1 MIHFNRKTVPMNE
14 TYQQFIG
21 YSLRYERLKANLSLR
36 MLAEKCKVSHTVIAN
51 TEKGKSPLS
60 PALSGCF
67 KMLFD
72 WTFKEDQETFDL
84 LQEIIQMSINAVL
97 FHDENDLKNIH
108 HTLSVTERF
117 KMSGLL
123 FVRDL
128 IHHIVLIH
136 DYQEVHHVGLS
147 QMEVYEKMLDDLP
160 ASLQFLLNLSLAL
173 YDRYHF
179 KLSKAKKRLMNLSNT
194 YLNPHHKA
202 LVYDRLSDVFYH
214 TFDRSKAIQHASQAN
229 QIYQTF
235 HNTNRAVL
243 SEIKMQLY
251 GKRQHQKETELAY
264 QQWID
269 QAKIY
274 KLTEVIND
282 IHYVHALRVFRFN
295 RFDEAIYL
303 LQNLDL
309 SHPQFYHYYVI
320 VLFGSKRFKALKNFF
335 KEQPLSAPMIEA
347 FSPAVNY
354 VKAYLDEADDKVL
367 EAELNHYLEISLKE
381 ELYGESRW
389 AETLWMDYLLSRR
402 RYKEATL
409 LKERLIDLILT

>member
-1 MIHFNRKTVPMNE
+1 MNA

-51 TEKGKSPLS
+51 IEKGKTPLS
-60 PALSGCF
+60 ASLNVGF
-67 KMLFD
+67 DNLFD
-72 WTFKEDQETFDL
+72 WNFKEDLESFEFLQET
-84 LQEIIQMSINAVL
+84 IQAIFNAVL
-97 FHDENDLKNIH
+97 FHDENVLRNIRMSLKD
-108 HTLSVTERF
+108 SDRF
-117 KMSGLL
+117 KKSGLI
-123 FVRDL
+123 FIRDL
-128 IHHIVLIH
+128 IDHIVLIH
-136 DYQEVHHVGLS
+136 DYQEVHHVALN
-147 QMEVYEKMLDDLP
+147 QIHIFEKMLDDLP
-160 ASLQFLLNLSLAL
+160 PSLQYLLNLSIAL

-179 KLSKAKKRLMNLSNT
+179 KLSQAKKRLMSLSNT

-214 TFDRSKAIQHASQAN
+214 TFDRSKAIQNASEAN

-264 QQWID
+264 QQWIE
-269 QAKIY
+269 QAQIY

-295 RFDEAIYL
+295 RFDEAIQL

-320 VLFGSKRFKALKNFF
+320 VLFGSKRFETLKTFF
-335 KEQPLSAPMIEA
+335 KEQRLSAPMIEA

-367 EAELNHYLEISLKE
+367 EIELNHYLEITLKE

>member
-1 MIHFNRKTVPMNE
+1 MNA

-51 TEKGKSPLS
+51 TEKGKTPLS
-60 PALSGCF
+60 AALSRCF
-67 KMLFD
+67 ETLFD
-72 WTFKEDQETFDL
+72 WTFTEDLASFDF
-84 LQEIIQMSINAVL
+84 LQEAIQKSLNAVL
-97 FHDENDLKNIH
+97 FHDENVLKNIQF
-108 HTLSVTERF
+108 TLNDTVRF
-117 KMSGLL
+117 KKSGLS

-128 IHHIVLIH
+128 IHHIGLIH
-136 DYQEVHHVGLS
+136 DYQDVHHVALS
-147 QMEVYEKMLDDLP
+147 QIQIFEKMLDDLP
-160 ASLQFLLNLSLAL
+160 PSLQFLLHLSIAL

-179 KLSKAKKRLMNLSNT
+179 KLSQAKKRLMNLSNT

-202 LVYDRLSDVFYH
+202 LVYDRLSDVYYH
-214 TFDRSKAIQHASQAN
+214 TFDRSKAIQHASEAN

-264 QQWID
+264 QQWIE
-269 QAKIY
+269 QAQIY

-295 RFDEAIYL
+295 RFDEAIHL
-303 LQNLDL
+303 LQKLDL

-320 VLFGSKRFKALKNFF
+320 VLFGSKRYKALKTFF
-335 KEQPLSAPMIEA
+335 KVQRLSAPMIEA
-347 FSPAVNY
+347 FSPSVNY

-367 EAELNHYLEISLKE
+367 ESELNHYLEITLKE